1 MPDVSTTSE
10 ISNIAPPLD
19 TSMMTAEQ
27 RAAVESVQAQK
38 DTTPGGALG
47 KEEFLNLLVAQ
58 MANQDPLDP
67 MDSTESIAQLA
78 QFSALEQM
86 QNVATQIESLRQS
99 SGLIDAMLL
108 QGQNVEA
115 VDVNG
120 ATYSGTV
127 ESATWGAEG
136 LVLTIGETQI
146 AMSNIAELR
155 LVQPV
160 TEETTEETSTETS
173 GDTAEETSSTPST
186 ATSTETT
193 ESSDTA
199 TGEYANDPVEY
210 AT

>member
-19 TSMMTAEQ
+19 TTTMTAEQ
-27 RAAVESVQAQK
+27 RAAVEAVQSQE

-58 MANQDPLDP
+58 MANQDPLNP

>member
-19 TSMMTAEQ
+19 TTTMTAEQ
-27 RAAVESVQAQK
+27 RAAVEAVQSQE

-58 MANQDPLDP
+58 MANQDPLNP

-173 GDTAEETSSTPST
+173 GNSAEDTSSTPST
-186 ATSTETT
+186 ETSTQTT
-193 ESSDTA
+193 ESSDA
-199 TGEYANDPVEY
+199 ASGDYANDPVEY

>member
-10 ISNIAPPLD
+10 ISNIAPVLD
-19 TSMMTAEQ
+19 TTTMTAEQ
-27 RAAVESVQAQK
+27 RAAVEAVQSQE

-58 MANQDPLDP
+58 LANQDPLNP

-186 ATSTETT
+186 ATT